1 MTANVGYYEMLLDDS
16 IRFADK
22 AKKAGVDVKLELM
35 EGMFHCPELFALKL
49 PQGQNAVKNAWHFIS
64 QSIHRIK

>member
-1 MTANVGYYEMLLDDS
+1 MTVNVGYYEMLLDDS
-16 IRFADK
+16 VESADRT
-22 AKKAGVDVKLELM
+22 KKADVDMRLELL
-35 EGMFHCPELFALKL
+35 EGMFYCPQLLALKL